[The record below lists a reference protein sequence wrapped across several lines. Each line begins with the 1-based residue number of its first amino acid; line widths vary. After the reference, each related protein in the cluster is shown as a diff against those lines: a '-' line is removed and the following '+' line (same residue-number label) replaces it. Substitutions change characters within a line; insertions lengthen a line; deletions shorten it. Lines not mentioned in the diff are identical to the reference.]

1 MKKIAC
7 MLLSLFKFIV
17 VLTSLW
23 LVVEIIHYKI
33 TNDYFLYYKLWL
45 REANNAADEI
55 YIINQVF
62 NVRDG
67 RLPNVFS
74 NYFLPAIMGLSIPIF
89 IVDTLIALNNKKY
102 ILSYIVYSIAV
113 LVLFGIIFIH

>member
-7 MLLSLFKFIV
+7 MLLSLFKIIV

-89 IVDTLIALNNKKY
+89 IVDTLIVLNNKKY
-102 ILSYIVYSIAV
+102 ILSYIVYSIAI

>member
-1 MKKIAC
+1 
-7 MLLSLFKFIV
+7 MLLSLFKIIV

-89 IVDTLIALNNKKY
+89 IVDTLIVLNNKKY
-102 ILSYIVYSIAV
+102 ILSYIVYSIAI